1 MNQTEKM
8 EMQVAEEQDGSAVVQ
23 MPPGEMPDQPQD
35 APRQAASDDLDDD
48 HDDGDD
54 GDDR

>member
-23 MPPGEMPDQPQD
+23 MPPGEMPEQP
-35 APRQAASDDLDDD
+35 
-48 HDDGDD
+48 
-54 GDDR
+54 